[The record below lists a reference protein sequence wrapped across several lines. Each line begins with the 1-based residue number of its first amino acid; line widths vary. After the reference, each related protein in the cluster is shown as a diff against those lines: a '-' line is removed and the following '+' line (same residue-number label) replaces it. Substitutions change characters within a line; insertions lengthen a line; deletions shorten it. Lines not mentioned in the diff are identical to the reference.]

1 MCASSWSWSVHAP
14 GRFVRLSGADSDP
27 EQIALTDQLFD
38 AAFGELSV
46 VARGQ
51 PCLLVGDFN
60 VEPTRIP
67 CLAKGISAGLW
78 VDPVACW
85 ALAGGV
91 QPSSTC
97 MREWGSGGGHRRD
110 FMVGCPLAAAAVV
123 SCILLS
129 GLFLIAVGGHPGLL
143 SLSRVLSFGLPLGC
157 LLLIRVGV
165 PSRLGLGF
173 GGCGRVW
180 EVFDERLQFMS
191 RQDALQQDESLDA
204 GDVSRA
210 WLVWSWAAEVALAD
224 AFRFSGGPVP
234 TRSLV
239 LGRCSALFRVV
250 WLGGPLVKRARSNA
264 ADVVDVADVFLYRDS
279 SIAPLL
285 NMRRRFKAVMDVLG
299 ATIRYG
305 VSLFRSVELTAQWD
319 RILAF
324 GPLCPVT
331 HDDLDVV
338 RGLGIGDFY
347 YQVVSGVHHRL
358 SNFVVVH
365 RRDEAVRGWR
375 NWIRE
380 DPMVHP
386 KRWLRPDLVP
396 PDPFLQCKPHFHAW
410 WFWCAC

>member
-1 MCASSWSWSVHAP
+1 MHASSWSWSVHAP
-14 GRFVRLSGADSDP
+14 GRFIRLSGADSDP

-97 MREWGSGGGHRRD
+97 MREWGCGRRRE
-110 FMVGCPLAAAAVV
+110 FMVGCPLAATAVV
-123 SCILLS
+123 SCKVQADRWIAPHLAVRT
-129 GLFLIAVGGHPGLL
+129 LFDCCRWT
-143 SLSRVLSFGLPLGC
+143 SRVTQPVSRTLFWPASWLPA
-157 LLLIRVGV
+157 VDK
-165 PSRLGLGF
+165 SRGSKSVGF
-173 GGCGRVW
+173 GVRRVW

-224 AFRFSGGPVP
+224 AFRFSGRSVP

-264 ADVVDVADVFLYRDS
+264 ADVVDAADVFLYRDS

-285 NMRRRFKAVMDVLG
+285 NMRRRFKAVMDVLS

-324 GPLCPVT
+324 GPL
-331 HDDLDVV
+331 
-338 RGLGIGDFY
+338 
-347 YQVVSGVHHRL
+347 
-358 SNFVVVH
+358 
-365 RRDEAVRGWR
+365 
-375 NWIRE
+375 
-380 DPMVHP
+380 
-386 KRWLRPDLVP
+386 
-396 PDPFLQCKPHFHAW
+396 
-410 WFWCAC
+410 